1 MSLKIETGSDKVHN
15 NPLEFAP
22 VGGLI
27 KKYAIPSII
36 SLLIAAIYNIT
47 DQIFIGHAVGW
58 IGNAATAVAFPISY
72 LSNAITQLIGIG
84 AAVNF
89 NINMGARKPVEAR
102 KYVGQ
107 GLALVSI
114 LGVALMCI
122 LLLFKTPIL
131 LAFGATKTI
140 MPYADMYL
148 GITAFGYPFLI
159 FTTAGSQLIRADGS
173 PKYAMLCSVLGAV
186 INVFLNW
193 LLTFEFGWG
202 IQGAAASSVISQF
215 LGFAICIA
223 YFPRFKA
230 FKIGFD
236 AMLLKLSYIVR
247 IAKLG
252 VSNFLN
258 QIIMML
264 VNIVMNNTLTHYG
277 ASSIYGSDKPLA
289 VAGVILKLYS
299 ILVSFAVGTAQGCQP
314 ILGFNI
320 GAKNYARVKETYK
333 KAFVVVIIISIL
345 AFIAFQ
351 VFPRQLVSIFGSG
364 ETYDDL
370 YFDFAERYM
379 RIYMFMIFVF
389 GIQPLTVNYFSSIG
403 YPSQG
408 IVLSL
413 SRQGFF
419 LIPLLI
425 VFPLIWGLDGALYAG
440 PVADALACI
449 LSLFLVFRNF
459 RKLTALQLTEGQW
472 VRV

>member
-1 MSLKIETGSDKVHN
+1 MSIESETRSGAVHY
-15 NPLEFAP
+15 NPLESAP

-27 KKYAIPSII
+27 RKYAIPSII
-36 SLLIAAIYNIT
+36 SLLIAAIYNIS

-58 IGNAATAVAFPISY
+58 IGNAATTVAFPISY
-72 LSNAITQLIGIG
+72 LSNALTQLIGIG

-89 NINMGARKPVEAR
+89 NINMGARKPEEAR
-102 KYVGQ
+102 KYVGH
-107 GLALVSI
+107 GLALISI
-114 LGVALMCI
+114 LGVTLMCI

-173 PKYAMLCSVLGAV
+173 PKYAMFCTVFGALFD
-186 INVFLNW
+186 VFLNW
-193 LLTFEFGWG
+193 LFIFQFGWG
-202 IQGAAASSVISQF
+202 IMGAASSNVIAQF
-215 LGFAICIA
+215 LGFAICVA

-236 AMLLKLSYIVR
+236 VFRLKLSYIIK

-252 VSNFLN
+252 ISNFFN
-258 QIIMML
+258 QIMMML
-264 VNIVMNNTLTHYG
+264 VNVVMNNTLTHYG

-333 KAFVVVIIISIL
+333 KAFVVVIVISIL

-351 VFPRQLVSIFGSG
+351 TFPRQMVSIFGSG
-364 ETYDDL
+364 ETFDDL

-379 RIYMFMIFVF
+379 KTYMFMIFVF
-389 GIQPLTVNYFSSIG
+389 GIQPLTVNYFTSIG

-425 VFPLIWGLDGALYAG
+425 VFPLFWGLDGALYAG
-440 PVADALACI
+440 PVADAMACL
-449 LSLFLVFRNF
+449 LSLFLMFRNF
-459 RKLTALQLTEGQW
+459 RKLTVLQQMEG
-472 VRV
+472 